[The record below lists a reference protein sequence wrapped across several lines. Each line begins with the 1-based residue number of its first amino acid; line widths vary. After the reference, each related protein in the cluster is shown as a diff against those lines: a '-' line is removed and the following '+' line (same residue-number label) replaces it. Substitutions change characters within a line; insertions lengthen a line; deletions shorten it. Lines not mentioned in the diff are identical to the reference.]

1 MPDLAQLVVL
11 LLLGAVVALLVGA
24 PLFRGRAADA
34 APDAGRDPELEPL
47 QIRHRVALEALR
59 DLEADRRAGSL
70 DEAGYARLRAEA
82 EQRAAETLAA
92 LEAAETAQGDGVPP
106 SPAPTA
112 ARPAR
117 RTLALVGAAL
127 LGLVVIGFFLPAPV
141 GLANPLVD
149 RRQQAIDAAVAQL
162 KEDPRDTQALS
173 NLADALLA
181 GNSYDE
187 MQRAAAALI
196 ALIALEPENTS
207 AYNRLITTYIRVQ
220 DWKDAADAT
229 DSLAKVSPDS
239 VDVPFFRSLIA
250 LRGDGDLAEARR
262 QFARFEKLAPQDP
275 RLTMVQALLE
285 QSAASGSPAPSASA
299 SPAP

>member
-1 MPDLAQLVVL
+1 MPDLVQLVIL
-11 LLLGAVVALLVGA
+11 LLLGAAVAVLVGA
-24 PLFRGRAADA
+24 PLLRTRSAEVAAA
-34 APDAGRDPELEPL
+34 DAGRDPELEPL

-92 LEAAETAQGDGVPP
+92 LEAAETTRPGAAPR
-106 SPAPTA
+106 PALPA

-181 GNSYDE
+181 GNSYDA

-239 VDVPFFRSLIA
+239 ADVPFFRGLIA
-250 LRGDGDLAEARR
+250 LRGDGDLTEARR
-262 QFARFEKLAPQDP
+262 QFARFEELAPQDP
-275 RLTMVQALLE
+275 RLTMVHALLE
-285 QSAASGSPAPSASA
+285 QSGASGSPAPSPSV

>member
-11 LLLGAVVALLVGA
+11 MLLGAVVALLVGA
-24 PLFRGRAADA
+24 PLLRGRGADA
-34 APDAGRDPELEPL
+34 AVDAGRDAELEPL

-70 DEAGYARLRAEA
+70 DQAGYARLRAEA

-92 LEAAETAQGDGVPP
+92 LEAAETARDSVGVRSEPVV
-106 SPAPTA
+106 AP
-112 ARPAR
+112 PAR
-117 RTLALVGAAL
+117 RTLALVGVAL
-127 LGLVVIGFFLPAPV
+127 LGLVLIGFFLPAPV

-162 KEDPRDTQALS
+162 KQDPRDTQALS

-196 ALIALEPENTS
+196 ALIALESENTS

-229 DSLAKVSPDS
+229 DSLAKVSPAS
-239 VDVPFFRSLIA
+239 ADVPFFRGLIA

-262 QFARFEKLAPQDP
+262 QFARFGELAPQDP

-285 QSAASGSPAPSASA
+285 QSGASGSPAPSPSV

>member
-1 MPDLAQLVVL
+1 MPRTASRRRPGHRKGWLGRDLD
-11 LLLGAVVALLVGA
+11 
-24 PLFRGRAADA
+24 RAALYWDFTAAHLAAIDA
-34 APDAGRDPELEPL
+34 LMARLLAKA
-47 QIRHRVALEALR
+47 Q
-59 DLEADRRAGSL
+59 ADRPS
-70 DEAGYARLRAEA
+70 D
-82 EQRAAETLAA
+82 AAETLAA

-239 VDVPFFRSLIA
+239 ADVPFFRGLIA

-262 QFARFEKLAPQDP
+262 QFARFEKVAPQDP
-275 RLTMVQALLE
+275 RLAMVQALLE
-285 QSAASGSPAPSASA
+285 QSGASGSPAPSPSV

>member
-24 PLFRGRAADA
+24 PLLRARGVDA
-34 APDAGRDPELEPL
+34 AVDAGRDPELEPL

-70 DEAGYARLRAEA
+70 DDGGYARLRAEA

-92 LEAAETAQGDGVPP
+92 LEAAEIARGSVGVRSEPVV
-106 SPAPTA
+106 AP
-112 ARPAR
+112 PAR

-127 LGLVVIGFFLPAPV
+127 LGLVLIGFFLPAPV

-162 KEDPRDTQALS
+162 KQDPRDTQALS

-196 ALIALEPENTS
+196 ALIALEPQNTS

-239 VDVPFFRSLIA
+239 ADVPFFRGLIA

-262 QFARFEKLAPQDP
+262 QFARFEELAPQDP

-285 QSAASGSPAPSASA
+285 QSGASGSPAPSPSV